1 VKKHGKAKK
10 FKIMKIQKKINDTH
24 FLYKYSICT
33 LVTNI
38 DEYETMLQSFKQKGF
53 DETNSEFLYID
64 NIKKNAFDAY
74 SGLNHFLTNAS
85 GRYAILCDQDII
97 LEHDNEQDLDQCLS
111 ELNKQDASWSL
122 AGNAG
127 GVNLAELAIRITDP
141 GGTSKIG
148 TFPSKVGSLD
158 ENFIVVN
165 QKNRIC
171 LSGDLKGFHLYGSDI
186 CLIADILGFNAY
198 VINFHLT
205 HNSDSSSVNIPNS
218 YYIDQQKLILKY
230 KRALRSRF
238 IRTTCSRFFVSH
250 SNLLSFL
257 FNKKRILNIIRALQI
272 K

>member
-1 VKKHGKAKK
+1 
-10 FKIMKIQKKINDTH
+10 MKIQKKINDIH

-171 LSGDLKGFHLYGSDI
+171 LTGDLKGFHLYGSDI

-198 VINFHLT
+198 VINFHLQ
-205 HNSDSSSVNIPNS
+205 HNSPGNKDSSFYKSEKALVSKYQNAF
-218 YYIDQQKLILKY
+218 KLRLIKSSCT
-230 KRALRSRF
+230 KIF
-238 IRTTCSRFFVSH
+238 ISH
-250 SNLLSFL
+250 SKALTQL
-257 FNKKRILNIIRALQI
+257 FNIKIFRNLVFYSKKAKSNG
-272 K
+272 